1 MLLLRF
7 YYGVIH
13 MHDETIRFT
22 ASLPKAL
29 FDKMETELDNKN
41 YQSRSEY
48 IRDLFRDRLVD
59 NKWEET
65 EDDVIGV
72 LTLMFDQYRKGLYE
86 KMMNIQYDHY
96 HLVQILC
103 STHINLDQDHC
114 LENMTIKGNPEKIR
128 AIVNQ
133 LSALK
138 GVEFARLT
146 SCCLI

>member
-1 MLLLRF
+1 
-7 YYGVIH
+7 
-13 MHDETIRFT
+13 MHDKTIRFT
-22 ASLPKAL
+22 VSLPKAL

-48 IRDLFRDRLVD
+48 IRDLFHERLVK

-72 LTLMFDQYRKGLYE
+72 LTLMFDHHRKGLYE
-86 KMMNIQYDHY
+86 KMMMIQHD

-103 STHINLDQDHC
+103 STHVHLDHDHC
-114 LENMTIKGNPEKIR
+114 LENVTIKGNPEKIR

-133 LSALK
+133 LSVLK